1 MRERGSV
8 TEKISVC
15 GIEKGRVGKLVYE
28 REREREE
35 ETLWESMLEIRSVH
49 ES

>member
-8 TEKISVC
+8 SEKISVC

-28 REREREE
+28 RERERERRE
-35 ETLWESMLEIRSVH
+35 VVGEYVRDKKCT
-49 ES
+49 